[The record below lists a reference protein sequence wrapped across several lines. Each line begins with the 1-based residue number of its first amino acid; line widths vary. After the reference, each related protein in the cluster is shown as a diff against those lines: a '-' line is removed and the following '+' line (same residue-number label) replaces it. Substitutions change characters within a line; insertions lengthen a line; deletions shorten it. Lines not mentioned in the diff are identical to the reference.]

1 MIVTVNGERREL
13 PAGATVASVV
23 ELLAQDNRAPA
34 AAPRGVAVALDN
46 EVVPH
51 GAWPSTPLSDG
62 ARVEVLAAIQGGSA
76 S

>member
-1 MIVTVNGERREL
+1 MIVTVNGTRREL
-13 PAGATVASVV
+13 PADATVASVL
-23 ELLAQDNRAPA
+23 ELFTDTGYPPA

-51 GAWPSTPLSDG
+51 SRWSETPLREG

-76 S
+76 P